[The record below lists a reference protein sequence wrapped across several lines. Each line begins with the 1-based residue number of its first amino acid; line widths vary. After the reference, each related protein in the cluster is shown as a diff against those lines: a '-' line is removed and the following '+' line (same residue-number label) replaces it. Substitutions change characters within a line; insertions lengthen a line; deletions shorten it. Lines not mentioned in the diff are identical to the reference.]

1 MTVTAKPIISAKQ
14 AEAAQT
20 TQYTAPSGVRA
31 IIDKFTA
38 TNTSGSTAS
47 LSVNLITSGGAA
59 GDSNM
64 ITKTKAL
71 AASEVY
77 TFPEIVGHVLGP
89 GDMLST
95 LASAATSITIRASGR
110 EVT

>member
-1 MTVTAKPIISAKQ
+1 
-14 AEAAQT
+14 
-20 TQYTAPSGVRA
+20 
-31 IIDKFTA
+31 
-38 TNTSGSTAS
+38 
-47 LSVNLITSGGAA
+47 
-59 GDSNM
+59 M

-71 AASEVY
+71 ASGEAY

-95 LASAATSITIRASGR
+95 LASAAASITIRASGR